1 MCFPSTGERCQNASK
16 CIWSYYFCFGG
27 RSAQLLCFHIQMGFS
42 SSSSS
47 CSPWQLL
54 LLHLCREWELWEPGM
69 AGGGLVPAVLW
80 LLLQPASSRTPQDS
94 HHFTPHTKDSPSQE
108 GVPKASGSGMESKEG
123 NCKLRTNRTEHIL
136 PTPKGGRAG
145 GGFPARPQGYPKARK
160 AGKDHRSFHPAPRVI
175 ESHSA
180 VNLWIQRRGSY
191 CRKKPEA
198 AGFIVYEYIKQ
209 EYWKFLSEI
218 LRENPGVWKS
228 CAAPLGSRDFC
239 QVKLPRAKAKSKQ
252 GSPRHTVG
260 RTGDLQVP
268 GPHSPRV
275 PEEKLRT
282 GTEGEASRK
291 GKEQDQIPSSH
302 PSLRNSS
309 WRARLAQHCPLRSR
323 SPWKS
328 PPPGHTPQIPSP
340 F

>member
-108 GVPKASGSGMESKEG
+108 GVPKASGSGMESEEG
-123 NCKLRTNRTEHIL
+123 NCKLRMNRTEHIL

-160 AGKDHRSFHPAPRVI
+160 AGKDHRSFHPASRVI

-209 EYWKFLSEI
+209 EYWEFLSEI
-218 LRENPGVWKS
+218 LRENPGVRKS
-228 CAAPLGSRDFC
+228 CAAPLAPKIFVKLNYPEPRPNPSRDPHSTLWAGLGICRCQVLTAPGSR
-239 QVKLPRAKAKSKQ
+239 R
-252 GSPRHTVG
+252 
-260 RTGDLQVP
+260 
-268 GPHSPRV
+268 
-275 PEEKLRT
+275 
-282 GTEGEASRK
+282 
-291 GKEQDQIPSSH
+291 
-302 PSLRNSS
+302 RN
-309 WRARLAQHCPLRSR
+309 
-323 SPWKS
+323 
-328 PPPGHTPQIPSP
+328 
-340 F
+340 